1 MPKIERWII
10 DKVLDATSIVDVIG
24 EFVDLRK
31 TGVNYTGCC
40 PFHED
45 HHDGNFIVR
54 PEGVKT
60 GGGTYRCFVCDAK
73 GGVVQFLMQHE
84 KMTFPDAIRWLGK
97 KYNIDVDDAPIN
109 FTPPPPRP
117 KPVPL
122 PTLEIPREIVKK
134 TMCYTQRDRFCNWLR
149 HLPWG
154 TKEERGRIEQVLWM
168 YCVGRWHD
176 GRVVFWQIDETGVVR
191 SGKLMRY
198 LSDGHRDKKRNPGW
212 IHNQKTIRERI
223 DFDHT
228 EFRST
233 LFGMHLAPKFP
244 DAKIHLVES
253 EKTALICAIH
263 FGDFDRHLFVACGGL
278 KNLRTD
284 TLQPLFDAEREI
296 YLWPDKD
303 GIEDWQKFQEKCPNE
318 HITLYTHFL
327 EQNWQEQD
335 GNKADAA
342 DIILRIMQSK

>member
-1 MPKIERWII
+1 MPQIERWII

-31 TGVNYTGCC
+31 AGVNYTGCC

-54 PEGVKT
+54 PEGLKT

-117 KPVPL
+117 MPVPL

-168 YCVGRWHD
+168 YCVGRWYD
-176 GRVVFWQIDETGVVR
+176 ERVVFCQIDENGVVR
-191 SGKLMRY
+191 SGKL
-198 LSDGHRDKKRNPGW
+198 
-212 IHNQKTIRERI
+212 
-223 DFDHT
+223 
-228 EFRST
+228 
-233 LFGMHLAPKFP
+233 
-244 DAKIHLVES
+244 S

-263 FGDFDRHLFVACGGL
+263 FGDFDRPSILTSSNKTCRNKMVIKQTQQTSFFVLCR
-278 KNLRTD
+278 KND
-284 TLQPLFDAEREI
+284 KEI
-296 YLWPDKD
+296 
-303 GIEDWQKFQEKCPNE
+303 
-318 HITLYTHFL
+318 
-327 EQNWQEQD
+327 
-335 GNKADAA
+335 
-342 DIILRIMQSK
+342 